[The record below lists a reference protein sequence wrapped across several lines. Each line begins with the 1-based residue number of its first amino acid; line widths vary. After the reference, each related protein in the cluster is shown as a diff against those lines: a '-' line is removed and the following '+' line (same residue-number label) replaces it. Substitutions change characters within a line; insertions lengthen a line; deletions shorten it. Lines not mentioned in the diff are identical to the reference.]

1 MKRLGTVTHL
11 HGQSCFV
18 VKYDVIDSN
27 ASLYGMLNSQVIDKS
42 VRPIGKVVTVF
53 GSEKQPYFLVRIY
66 RELKTAQIKNLVKEK
81 VYIK

>member
-18 VKYDVIDSN
+18 VKYDSADSKTPLDGMMN
-27 ASLYGMLNSQVIDKS
+27 APVIDKS
-42 VRPIGKVVTVF
+42 VRPVGKVVTIF
-53 GSEKQPYFLVRIY
+53 GSEKHPYFLIRAY
-66 RELKTAQIKNLVKEK
+66 RELNASQLKGLVKEK

>member
-18 VKYDVIDSN
+18 VKYDVADSTTPLFGMMN
-27 ASLYGMLNSQVIDKS
+27 AQVIDKS
-42 VRPIGKVVTVF
+42 VKPIGKVVTVF

-66 RELKTAQIKNLVKEK
+66 REMKAAQIKSLVKEK